1 MKAFKYSLEDY
12 AFAESEFY
20 TYRRRLADYVAR
32 LSDAAALLREHTDR
46 ATVTGIGPAQQPVDA
61 AVIDGPG
68 LPGFLDIHR
77 TLECYRG
84 AYHRLRTTWDGLNPA
99 QRQGLRSPPSGLP
112 TLRPVDG

>member
-1 MKAFKYSLEDY
+1 MTTFKYSLEDY

-20 TYRRRLADYVAR
+20 TYRRRLADYVVR
-32 LSDAAALLREHTDR
+32 LSDAAALLREHTDEV
-46 ATVTGIGPAQQPVDA
+46 TVAGFGLAPQPGDA
-61 AVIDGPG
+61 PVIDGPG
-68 LPGFLDIHR
+68 LPGSLDIHR